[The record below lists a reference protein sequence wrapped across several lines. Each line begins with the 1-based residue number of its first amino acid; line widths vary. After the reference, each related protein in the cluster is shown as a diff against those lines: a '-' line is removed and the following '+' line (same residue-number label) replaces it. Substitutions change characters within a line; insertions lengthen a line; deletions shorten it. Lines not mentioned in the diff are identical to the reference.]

1 MRAYLTLVRY
11 ALTVVAL
18 TVVAYLG
25 GVSCACMSNLVRY
38 ARL

>member
-11 ALTVVAL
+11 AL